1 MKRLIFLLLTLIT
14 WNLSVNALSVAS
26 DYLVNNTLEL
36 ISSESKIY
44 GIRLQN
50 PTENEVL
57 IKLDYDPT
65 FVKIIGYK
73 EVYNVPPKETG
84 YSISF
89 NVTAPKKPGAYTVS
103 YTVSEVEPSG
113 AGGLPIILKINR
125 SFNLKVIDDPNK
137 IRKRNDR
144 TAYAIIVLLALLYI
158 FIKRYAKKGR
168 IDKKRRKP

>member
-1 MKRLIFLLLTLIT
+1 MFLLLALIT
-14 WNLSVNALSVAS
+14 GSLSVNALSVAS

-36 ISSESKIY
+36 ISGESKIY

-73 EVYNVPPKETG
+73 EVYSVPPKETG
-84 YSISF
+84 YSIAF

-113 AGGLPIILKINR
+113 TGGLPIILKINR
-125 SFNLKVIDDPNK
+125 SFNLRVIEDANK
-137 IRKRNDR
+137 LRKRNDYV
-144 TAYAIIVLLALLYI
+144 AYAFILLAFLLYI
-158 FIKRYAKKGR
+158 FIKKSGIRH
-168 IDKKRRKP
+168 KKRKYSYSKIEK